1 MLTIKGTV
9 GELRGFCE
17 ENGDFERYNMKIRG
31 SGLPKMSGEKCGEL
45 IQDMVNDAAEYV
57 VDSLLEFT
65 GNGGKLMM
73 ICTDE
78 MTQTSTA
85 VLRTAGGDVFMGA
98 AFCHDRDTFN
108 GPLGECL
115 ALARAV
121 DEYFADRGLESDC
134 EYAMLE
140 VM

>member
-17 ENGDFERYNMKIRG
+17 ENGDFDRYNMKIRG
-31 SGLPKMSGEKCGEL
+31 SGLPKMSGDECGEL
-45 IQDMVNDAAEYV
+45 IQDMVNDAVEYV
-57 VDSLLEFT
+57 VDSLLEFS
-65 GNGGKLMM
+65 NKGGRLML
-73 ICTDE
+73 ICSDTE
-78 MTQTSTA
+78 TQTSTA
-85 VLRTAGGDVFMGA
+85 ILRTAGGDVFMGA

-108 GPLGECL
+108 GLLGEYL

-134 EYAMLE
+134 EEAMLE